1 MLTLERA
8 SKSRP
13 SGEWSDDDYDV
24 FDGDRHVGRILWTYA
39 APEDLRWFWTIT
51 SWVPQYPYDRGLKR
65 LLPKGGVL
73 PPRHVF
79 LTRAV
84 APYLLTETVQHP
96 MHTIATA
103 AAAVGRNKTAI
114 LRAIKAGKISVAK
127 DENGEWRIDPAEL
140 HRIYPPLRSASMRD
154 NDMQPHLH
162 QSPLL
167 TPV

>member
-1 MLTLERA
+1 
-8 SKSRP
+8 
-13 SGEWSDDDYDV
+13 
-24 FDGDRHVGRILWTYA
+24 
-39 APEDLRWFWTIT
+39 
-51 SWVPQYPYDRGLKR
+51 
-65 LLPKGGVL
+65 
-73 PPRHVF
+73 
-79 LTRAV
+79 
-84 APYLLTETVQHP
+84 

-127 DENGEWRIDPAEL
+127 DENGEWQIDPAEL

-154 NDMQPHLH
+154 NDMQPRLH